1 MRLADHYVF
10 CLFACGQIHLASA
23 ALVAFGLLNT
33 AAGLVGI
40 LAVQFACTLWA
51 MTGFYQSTRPPVV
64 RCLLITA
71 ACFLIASTLSLLIG
85 NLIVQAG
92 LLEPVESLVA

>member
-1 MRLADHYVF
+1 
-10 CLFACGQIHLASA
+10 
-23 ALVAFGLLNT
+23 
-33 AAGLVGI
+33 
-40 LAVQFACTLWA
+40 
-51 MTGFYQSTRPPVV
+51 VV

>member
-1 MRLADHYVF
+1 LRLADH
-10 CLFACGQIHLASA
+10 CLFACGQLHLASA
-23 ALVAFGLLNT
+23 AFVAFGLLNT
-33 AAGLVGI
+33 TAGLFGI